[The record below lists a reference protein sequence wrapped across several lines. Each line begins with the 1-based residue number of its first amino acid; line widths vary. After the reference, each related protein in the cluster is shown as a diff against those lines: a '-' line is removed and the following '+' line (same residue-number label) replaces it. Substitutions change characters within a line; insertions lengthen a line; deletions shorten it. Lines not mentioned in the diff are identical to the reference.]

1 MEQLGTIAND
11 LVHDWKY
18 FVDGC
23 IGGLFLELAVI
34 GGLSTINRV
43 PTTNRLLLVTYV
55 AGCIIGGGLYASR
68 FMAVTTDYAAMVA
81 GFTFPITLGSIAGK
95 APAQTGHS
103 NSAVLA
109 ERRKRARQAL
119 RQRLEDQ

>member
-1 MEQLGTIAND
+1 MEHLGTIAND
-11 LVHDWKY
+11 LVHDWTY

-43 PTTNRLLLVTYV
+43 SITNRLLFVTYIT
-55 AGCIIGGGLYASR
+55 GCIIGGGLYASR
-68 FMAVTTDYAAMVA
+68 FMAVSTDYAAMVA

-95 APAQTGHS
+95 VPPQTAHGT
-103 NSAVLA
+103 SAALA
-109 ERRKRARQAL
+109 ERRKTARQAL